1 MKKFGLIT
9 GAASG
14 IGYEIA
20 KLLIQDS
27 YHLVL
32 IDKNATKLQ
41 EIQSDFKSQY
51 KNEVQILEK
60 DLSKTN
66 VADEIY
72 DELRQQQIELDLLVN
87 NAGYGVFGMFSETDW
102 KRERD
107 MIQLHVIT
115 STHLTKLFLPGMVRR
130 GTGKILNVSSLAAF
144 QPGPLMSI
152 YYATKAYLLS
162 FTEAIANE
170 VKGTGVTITVLCPGI
185 TKTGFQKT
193 VSEEEA
199 QINWNLASAANVARY
214 GYKAMLKGKIVA
226 IPGFIN
232 YLLANAP
239 RFFPRRIAANVVR
252 RLQERNRKK
261 SPKKSWWKSQ
271 SGEKSI
277 SEGSN

>member
-41 EIQSDFKSQY
+41 EIQSDFKNQY

-199 QINWNLASAANVARY
+199 QINWNLASAANVAQY

-261 SPKKSWWKSQ
+261 SPKKSGWESQ